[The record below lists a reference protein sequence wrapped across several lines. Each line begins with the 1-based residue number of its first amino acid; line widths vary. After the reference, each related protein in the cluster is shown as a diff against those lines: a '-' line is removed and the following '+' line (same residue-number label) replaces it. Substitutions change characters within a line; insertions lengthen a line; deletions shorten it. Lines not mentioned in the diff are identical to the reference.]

1 MNGQGVGVLVSMSWQ
16 REHKAVALKNIK
28 SAQNMRANSGIKT
41 KNAGRS
47 AQVWLV
53 LVIFRVVDNL
63 VINSV

>member
-16 REHKAVALKNIK
+16 REHNAVALKNIK
-28 SAQNMRANSGIKT
+28 SAQSMRANSGIKT
-41 KNAGRS
+41 KHAFRF